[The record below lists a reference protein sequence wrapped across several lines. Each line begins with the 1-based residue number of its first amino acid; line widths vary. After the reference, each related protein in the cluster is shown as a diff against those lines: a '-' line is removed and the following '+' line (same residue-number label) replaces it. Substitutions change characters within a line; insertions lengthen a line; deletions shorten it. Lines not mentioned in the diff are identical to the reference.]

1 MRKDYVNGESFVAH
15 QFVDHIETI
24 DRLCNI
30 VYGWCAVCCAC
41 GCIFIVLSLYCIC
54 FSKVFFFLDFEAA
67 DAATDYARMKRW
79 KENSS
84 KCLIIYR
91 FTQHLLHK
99 NSEQHSRLQLKWYLD
114 KRRIHVSQEENS
126 ENKTKIQRAK
136 KKFTSLKTNTV
147 HMAGFHSNLYLMFID
162 DAEFN
167 ACLTTSYCCFG
178 FDRHRFYH

>member
-136 KKFTSLKTNTV
+136 KKIHF
-147 HMAGFHSNLYLMFID
+147 
-162 DAEFN
+162 AENQYGSCGWLSFQSVLDVYRW
-167 ACLTTSYCCFG
+167 CGIQCMPYHLILLFG
-178 FDRHRFYH
+178 IWST